1 MHCTSHFFS
10 YNESMNKKLIGIL
23 ASGGLILTAAI
34 WGFAFVVVKDSV
46 DTIPPV
52 YMVSIRYTIAAVL
65 LGFVLIPQFKKLN
78 RYYWIH
84 GAVTGLML
92 ALGYITQT
100 IGCKYTT
107 AGKNAFLTTI
117 YVILIPLISWP
128 LNKKRPHFVVFL
140 SAVMALVGIGLLA
153 LRNEGGVLGFNV
165 GDILTLI
172 CGLFYALHIIF
183 TAKFSQD
190 KNPVILTWIQFIVAA
205 VFSWAVSPLI
215 DGSFSV
221 ALLKSSRVI
230 FSMLYLGIFS
240 SLVAFLLQNI
250 CLKYMES
257 SLASLFLSLE
267 SVFGVIFST
276 IFLRERMT
284 LVMIIGCVLIFA
296 AITIADQFHA
306 KKQ

>member
-1 MHCTSHFFS
+1 
-10 YNESMNKKLIGIL
+10 MNKKLIGIL

-84 GAVTGLML
+84 GSVTGLML

-267 SVFGVIFST
+267 SVFGVIFSA

-296 AITIADQFHA
+296 AITIADQFHEN
-306 KKQ
+306 KQ

>member
-1 MHCTSHFFS
+1 
-10 YNESMNKKLIGIL
+10 MNKKLIGIL

-65 LGFVLIPQFKKLN
+65 LGFVLISQFKKLN

-84 GAVTGLML
+84 GSVTGLML

-267 SVFGVIFST
+267 SVFGVIFSA

>member
-1 MHCTSHFFS
+1 
-10 YNESMNKKLIGIL
+10 MNKKLIGIL

-52 YMVSIRYTIAAVL
+52 YMVLIRYTIAAVL

-296 AITIADQFHA
+296 AITIADQFHEN
-306 KKQ
+306 KQ

>member
-10 YNESMNKKLIGIL
+10 YNERMNKKLIGIL

>member
-1 MHCTSHFFS
+1 
-10 YNESMNKKLIGIL
+10 MNKKLIGIL

-65 LGFVLIPQFKKLN
+65 LGFVLISQFKKLN

-205 VFSWAVSPLI
+205 VFSWSVSPLI

-267 SVFGVIFST
+267 SVFGVIFSA

-296 AITIADQFHA
+296 AITIADQFHEN
-306 KKQ
+306 KQ

>member
-1 MHCTSHFFS
+1 
-10 YNESMNKKLIGIL
+10 MNKKLIGIL
-23 ASGGLILTAAI
+23 ASAGLILTAAI

-52 YMVSIRYTIAAVL
+52 YMVSIRYTIAAVV

-84 GAVTGLML
+84 GAITGLML

-205 VFSWAVSPLI
+205 VFSWAVSPLV

-267 SVFGVIFST
+267 SVFGVIFSA

-306 KKQ
+306 KE

>member
-1 MHCTSHFFS
+1 
-10 YNESMNKKLIGIL
+10 MNKKLIGIL

-183 TAKFSQD
+183 TAKFSQN

-221 ALLKSSRVI
+221 ALLKSSRVF

-296 AITIADQFHA
+296 AITIADQFHEN
-306 KKQ
+306 KQ

>member
-1 MHCTSHFFS
+1 
-10 YNESMNKKLIGIL
+10 MNKKLIGIL

-190 KNPVILTWIQFIVAA
+190 KNPLILTWIQFIVAA
-205 VFSWAVSPLI
+205 VFSWSVSPLI

-267 SVFGVIFST
+267 SVFGVVFST

>member
-1 MHCTSHFFS
+1 
-10 YNESMNKKLIGIL
+10 MNKKLIGIL

-65 LGFVLIPQFKKLN
+65 LGFVLISQFKKLN

-190 KNPVILTWIQFIVAA
+190 KNPVILTWIQFIVAS

-267 SVFGVIFST
+267 SVFGVVFST

>member
-1 MHCTSHFFS
+1 
-10 YNESMNKKLIGIL
+10 MNKKLIGIL
-23 ASGGLILTAAI
+23 ASGGLILTSAI

-183 TAKFSQD
+183 TAKFSKD

-267 SVFGVIFST
+267 SVFGVIFSA

>member
-1 MHCTSHFFS
+1 
-10 YNESMNKKLIGIL
+10 MNKKLIGIL

-65 LGFVLIPQFKKLN
+65 LGFVLISQFKKLN

-267 SVFGVIFST
+267 SVFGVVFST

>member
-10 YNESMNKKLIGIL
+10 YNERMNKKLIGIL

-205 VFSWAVSPLI
+205 VFSWSVSPLI

-296 AITIADQFHA
+296 AITIADQFHEN
-306 KKQ
+306 KQ

>member
-1 MHCTSHFFS
+1 
-10 YNESMNKKLIGIL
+10 MNKKLIGIL

-65 LGFVLIPQFKKLN
+65 LGFVLIPQFKTLN
-78 RYYWIH
+78 RYYWIY

-190 KNPVILTWIQFIVAA
+190 KNPVILTWIQFIVAS
-205 VFSWAVSPLI
+205 VFSWSVSPLI

-267 SVFGVIFST
+267 SVFGVVFST

-296 AITIADQFHA
+296 AITIADQFHEN
-306 KKQ
+306 KQ

>member
-1 MHCTSHFFS
+1 
-10 YNESMNKKLIGIL
+10 MNKKLIGIL
-23 ASGGLILTAAI
+23 ASGGLILTSAI

-296 AITIADQFHA
+296 AITIADQFHEN
-306 KKQ
+306 KQ

>member
-1 MHCTSHFFS
+1 
-10 YNESMNKKLIGIL
+10 MNKKLIGIL

-205 VFSWAVSPLI
+205 VFSWSVSPLI
-215 DGSFSV
+215 DGSFSF
-221 ALLKSSRVI
+221 AMLKSSRVI

-267 SVFGVIFST
+267 SVFGVIFSA

-284 LVMIIGCVLIFA
+284 LVMIFGCVLIFA

>member
-1 MHCTSHFFS
+1 
-10 YNESMNKKLIGIL
+10 MNKKLIGIL

-205 VFSWAVSPLI
+205 VFSWSVSPLI

-267 SVFGVIFST
+267 SVFGVVFSA

>member
-1 MHCTSHFFS
+1 
-10 YNESMNKKLIGIL
+10 MNKKLIGIL
-23 ASGGLILTAAI
+23 ASGGLILTSAI

-190 KNPVILTWIQFIVAA
+190 KNPVILTWIQFIVAS

>member
-1 MHCTSHFFS
+1 
-10 YNESMNKKLIGIL
+10 MNKKLIGIL

-84 GAVTGLML
+84 GSVTGLML

-267 SVFGVIFST
+267 SVFGVIFSA

>member
-1 MHCTSHFFS
+1 M
-10 YNESMNKKLIGIL
+10 NEKLIGIL
-23 ASGGLILTAAI
+23 ASGGLILTSAI

-267 SVFGVIFST
+267 SVFGVVFST

>member
-1 MHCTSHFFS
+1 
-10 YNESMNKKLIGIL
+10 MNKKLIGIL

-205 VFSWAVSPLI
+205 VFSWSVSPLI

-276 IFLRERMT
+276 IFLRDRMT

-296 AITIADQFHA
+296 AITIADQFHEN
-306 KKQ
+306 KQ

>member
-1 MHCTSHFFS
+1 
-10 YNESMNKKLIGIL
+10 MNKKLIGIL

-65 LGFVLIPQFKKLN
+65 LGFVLISQFKKLN

-84 GAVTGLML
+84 GSVTGLML

-190 KNPVILTWIQFIVAA
+190 KNPVILTWIQFIVAS

-296 AITIADQFHA
+296 AITIADQFHEN
-306 KKQ
+306 KQ

>member
-1 MHCTSHFFS
+1 
-10 YNESMNKKLIGIL
+10 MNKKLIGIL

>member
-1 MHCTSHFFS
+1 
-10 YNESMNKKLIGIL
+10 MNKKLIGIL

-267 SVFGVIFST
+267 SVFGVVFST

>member
-1 MHCTSHFFS
+1 
-10 YNESMNKKLIGIL
+10 MNKKLIGIL

-65 LGFVLIPQFKKLN
+65 LGFVLISQFKKLN

-267 SVFGVIFST
+267 SVFGVIFSA

>member
-1 MHCTSHFFS
+1 
-10 YNESMNKKLIGIL
+10 MNKKLIGIL

-205 VFSWAVSPLI
+205 VFSWSVSPLI

-250 CLKYMES
+250 SLKYMES

-267 SVFGVIFST
+267 SVFGVVFST

-284 LVMIIGCVLIFA
+284 LVMIFGCVLIFA

>member
-1 MHCTSHFFS
+1 
-10 YNESMNKKLIGIL
+10 MNKKLIGIL

-205 VFSWAVSPLI
+205 VFSWSVSPLI

-267 SVFGVIFST
+267 SVFGVIFSA

>member
-1 MHCTSHFFS
+1 
-10 YNESMNKKLIGIL
+10 MNKKLIGIL

-205 VFSWAVSPLI
+205 VFSWSVSPLI

-267 SVFGVIFST
+267 SVFGVVFST

>member
-1 MHCTSHFFS
+1 
-10 YNESMNKKLIGIL
+10 MNKKLIGIL
-23 ASGGLILTAAI
+23 ASGGLILTSAI

>member
-1 MHCTSHFFS
+1 
-10 YNESMNKKLIGIL
+10 MNKKLIGIL

-205 VFSWAVSPLI
+205 VFSWSVSPLI

-296 AITIADQFHA
+296 AITI
-306 KKQ
+306 

>member
-1 MHCTSHFFS
+1 
-10 YNESMNKKLIGIL
+10 MNKKLIGIL

-205 VFSWAVSPLI
+205 VFSWSVSPLI

-267 SVFGVIFST
+267 SVFGVVFSA

-284 LVMIIGCVLIFA
+284 LVMIFGCVLIFA
-296 AITIADQFHA
+296 AITIADQFHEN
-306 KKQ
+306 KQ

>member
-10 YNESMNKKLIGIL
+10 YNERMNKKLIGIL
-23 ASGGLILTAAI
+23 ASGGLILTSAI

-190 KNPVILTWIQFIVAA
+190 KNPLILTWIQFIVAA

-267 SVFGVIFST
+267 SVFGIIFST

>member
-1 MHCTSHFFS
+1 
-10 YNESMNKKLIGIL
+10 MNKKLIGIL

-65 LGFVLIPQFKKLN
+65 LGFVLISQFKKLN

-205 VFSWAVSPLI
+205 VFSWSVSPLI
-215 DGSFSV
+215 DGSFSF
-221 ALLKSSRVI
+221 AMLKSSRVI

-267 SVFGVIFST
+267 SVFGVVFST

>member
-1 MHCTSHFFS
+1 
-10 YNESMNKKLIGIL
+10 MNKKLIGIL

-284 LVMIIGCVLIFA
+284 LVMIFGCVLIFA

>member
-1 MHCTSHFFS
+1 
-10 YNESMNKKLIGIL
+10 MNKKLIGIL

-65 LGFVLIPQFKKLN
+65 LGFVLISQFKKLN

-190 KNPVILTWIQFIVAA
+190 KNPVILTWIQFIVAS

>member
-1 MHCTSHFFS
+1 
-10 YNESMNKKLIGIL
+10 MNKKLIGIL

-153 LRNEGGVLGFNV
+153 LRNEGGVLGFNI

-267 SVFGVIFST
+267 SVFGVIFSA

-296 AITIADQFHA
+296 AITIADQFHEN
-306 KKQ
+306 KQ